1 MTRQRAEP
9 QAMAAA
15 GGGHRIHWKSPPV
28 VGRISSSAFGRECSV
43 DFARVSGIERD
54 GFQAQFLCSG
64 LCVHAFDIDI
74 GIGGIHQQ
82 GNAGHVWGNLP
93 EELDALGAEYILVE
107 EDAGHVPA
115 GAV

>member
-1 MTRQRAEP
+1 MQCR
-9 QAMAAA
+9 
-15 GGGHRIHWKSPPV
+15 
-28 VGRISSSAFGRECSV
+28 
-43 DFARVSGIERD
+43 FARVSGIERD
-54 GFQAQFLCSG
+54 GFQTQFLCSG
-64 LCVHAFDIDI
+64 LCVHAFDVDI

-82 GNAGHVWGNLP
+82 GNAEHVWGNLP